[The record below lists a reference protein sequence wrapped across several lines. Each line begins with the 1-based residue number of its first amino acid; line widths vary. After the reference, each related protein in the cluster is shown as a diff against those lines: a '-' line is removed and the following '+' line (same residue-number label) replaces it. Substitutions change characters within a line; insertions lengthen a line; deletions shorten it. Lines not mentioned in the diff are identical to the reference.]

1 MSKEIHD
8 PSPSRSFCPSGTN
21 AGYEG
26 LKNAFGIIN
35 ENLLMNLSDTGISP
49 AKLAVVCLIA
59 AVLAVDIAVLWLISR
74 NTIAEART
82 FFKDNFYF
90 KRIKLVYPTPVPKQ
104 NTPKQKLKH
113 LFHHIREEGKLKLQE
128 AAAAGGGTG
137 YGYGTTGYDDAYD
150 TSATG
155 ADYVPH
161 REHNE
166 VFGTDYG
173 AAAEHN
179 ELFGNVFESSTSFK
193 EKDKKLFGGKL
204 FSKPWSPVSGPS
216 GPAKSSSSSSSFY
229 PTSTAPPF
237 LKPSDLDPVA
247 KKKSVA
253 EKAVDSVSKA
263 GNHLFGNV
271 MEKLR

>member
-1 MSKEIHD
+1 
-8 PSPSRSFCPSGTN
+8 
-21 AGYEG
+21 
-26 LKNAFGIIN
+26 
-35 ENLLMNLSDTGISP
+35 MNLSDTGISP

-113 LFHHIREEGKLKLQE
+113 LFHSIREEGAQKLKE
-128 AAAAGGGTG
+128 AGGGGTG
-137 YGYGTTGYDDAYD
+137 YGYGATGYDAAYD

-155 ADYVPH
+155 A
-161 REHNE
+161 
-166 VFGTDYG
+166 DYG

-179 ELFGNVFESSTSFK
+179 ELFGNVFESSTSYA
-193 EKDKKLFGGKL
+193 DNGKKKQLFGGKL

-216 GPAKSSSSSSSFY
+216 GPPPTPASSSPSSFY
-229 PTSTAPPF
+229 PASTAPPF
-237 LKPSDLDPVA
+237 LQPSAPDKSTKTVA
-247 KKKSVA
+247 RSVA

-271 MEKLR
+271 LEKLR